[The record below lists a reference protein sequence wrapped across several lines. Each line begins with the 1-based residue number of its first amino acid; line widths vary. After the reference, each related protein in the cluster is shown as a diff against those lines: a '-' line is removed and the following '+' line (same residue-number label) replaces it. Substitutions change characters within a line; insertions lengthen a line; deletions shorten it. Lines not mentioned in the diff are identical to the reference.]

1 MTLACYGALE
11 IVRVIIII
19 IIIIIKALAMLA
31 CMNIRRY
38 NQKSIGRYWKPNN
51 Q

>member
-1 MTLACYGALE
+1 MTLACYGTLE
-11 IVRVIIII
+11 IVHVIII